1 MDIAWSV
8 FTPWYSLAGGLLIG
22 LAASVLL
29 LANGKIAGIS
39 GILGNLLQPGGAQ
52 SWRVAFVAGLIIAP
66 LLLLP
71 LLPAIGPFRPSVPI
85 AENMDMLRLLAGGFL
100 VGLGTRMANGCT
112 SGHGVCGLARLSPR
126 SLAAVLTFMLTG
138 FATVF
143 VWRAIW
149 GLPL

>member
-1 MDIAWSV
+1 MEIAWSV
-8 FTPWYSLAGGLLIG
+8 FTPWHSLAGGLLIG

-29 LANGKIAGIS
+29 LANGQIAGIS
-39 GILGNLLQPGGAQ
+39 GILGNLLQRSKVE
-52 SWRVAFVAGLIIAP
+52 SWHVAFIAGLVLAP

-71 LLPAIGPFRPSVPI
+71 LLPATGPFRPSIPI

-112 SGHGVCGLARLSPR
+112 SGHGVCGLARFSPR

-143 VWRAIW
+143 VWRETW
-149 GLPL
+149 RLPL

>member
-8 FTPWYSLAGGLLIG
+8 FTPWHSLAGGLLIG

-29 LANGKIAGIS
+29 LANGQIAGIS
-39 GILGNLLQPGGAQ
+39 GILGNLLQRSKAEG
-52 SWRVAFVAGLIIAP
+52 WRIAFIAGLILAP
-66 LLLLP
+66 LLMLP
-71 LLPAIGPFRPSVPI
+71 LLPATGPFRPALPT
-85 AENMDMLRLLAGGFL
+85 AETPDILRLLAGGFL

-112 SGHGVCGLARLSPR
+112 SGHGVCGLARFSPR
-126 SLAAVLTFMLTG
+126 SLAAVMTFMLAG

-143 VWRAIW
+143 VWRETW

>member
-29 LANGKIAGIS
+29 LANGKVAGIS
-39 GILGNLLQPGGAQ
+39 GILGSLLQGSGVQA
-52 SWRVAFVAGLIIAP
+52 WRVAFVAGLLLAP

-71 LLPAIGPFRPSVPI
+71 LLPAIGPFRPAMPM
-85 AENMDMLRLLAGGFL
+85 AENMDILRLLAGGFL
-100 VGLGTRMANGCT
+100 VGLGTRVANGCT
-112 SGHGVCGLARLSPR
+112 SGHGVCGLARFSRR
-126 SLAAVLTFMLTG
+126 SLAAVLTFTLTG
-138 FATVF
+138 FATVLI
-143 VWRAIW
+143 WREIW